1 MVAVVVVCRYFVYL
15 FMLLVLKSDP
25 CLMPSGSMFPV
36 YDSRGQ
42 GRRGILEVH
51 RISSHVLSSPG
62 ALNATCKQY
71 N

>member
-15 FMLLVLKSDP
+15 FMLLVLKSDVVS
-25 CLMPSGSMFPV
+25 CQAATSLRSTIRAGKVVLASLSG
-36 YDSRGQ
+36 
-42 GRRGILEVH
+42 
-51 RISSHVLSSPG
+51 HVLSSPG